1 MNRSLPEVISPALD
15 GGGSAGVLPEEIAPK
30 FASDIAVLTKA
41 RLSSLVL
48 ITTFVGFCM
57 ASRQGIDWLT
67 LLHTL
72 LGTALVAGSAAV
84 LNQLMETNVDRL
96 MERTKDRPLPS
107 GRMSGVSALRIG
119 ILMAVAGFL
128 YLALAVNLLSAY
140 LAAATLFIYLALY
153 TPLKRKTSFCIIVG
167 AVSGAIPPLIGWTA
181 ARASFGAG
189 SWILFGVLF
198 LWQIPHFLAI
208 AWMYRDEYAQA
219 GFVMLRRNDICG
231 VKTATEGLLFTLGLI
246 GVTLVPVLLGLATP
260 IYLAGALV
268 FDALLLGCSAQFL
281 FQRTRASARRLF
293 FATILYLPC
302 LLGLMVFTKV

>member
-1 MNRSLPEVISPALD
+1 MNRSLPEVISPALEV
-15 GGGSAGVLPEEIAPK
+15 GGAATILPEEIAPR
-30 FASDIAVLTKA
+30 FMDDIAVLTKA

-57 ASRQGIDWLT
+57 ASHQGIDWLI

-72 LGTALVAGSAAV
+72 IGTALVAASAAV
-84 LNQLMETNVDRL
+84 LNQLMETKVDRL

-107 GRMSGVSALRIG
+107 GRVTGSSALLMG
-119 ILMAVAGFL
+119 TLMAVAGFL

-140 LAAATLFIYLALY
+140 LAAATIFIYLALY
-153 TPLKRKTSFCIIVG
+153 TPLKRKTSFCVIVG

-181 ARASFGAG
+181 ARSSFGAG

-198 LWQIPHFLAI
+198 LWQIPHFLSI

-246 GVTLVPVLLGLATP
+246 LVTLIPVAMSTATVLYFVGAIVLG
-260 IYLAGALV
+260 
-268 FDALLLGCSAQFL
+268 ALLLGFSAQFL

-293 FATILYLPC
+293 FATIFYLPI
-302 LLGLMVFTKV
+302 LLGLMVFTKA